1 VFGLRVDPG
10 AAWSE
15 RLLVLLVIAT
25 SLAAVDQWVKLTVH
39 TPFWAVHHRSDL
51 WFLGSCAVLLA
62 VMPLTRLPSRALAVA
77 AGILSG
83 GVLGN
88 LLSASS
94 GGLNVPNPIIIMHGV
109 GGIAF
114 NPADAFIEA
123 GNVALVAT
131 LVCIALRR
139 REELR
144 AWRARAR
151 ESYRSDLRSRG
162 RR

>member
-1 VFGLRVDPG
+1 MFGLRVAPG
-10 AAWSE
+10 TERSE
-15 RLLVLLVIAT
+15 RLLGLLVIAT
-25 SLAAVDQWVKLTVH
+25 GLAAIDQWVKLAVH
-39 TPFWAVHHRSDL
+39 TPLWAVHHRSDL
-51 WFLGSCAVLLA
+51 WFFGSCGVLVAVL
-62 VMPLTRLPSRALAVA
+62 PLTRLPSRALSAA

-94 GGLNVPNPIIIMHGV
+94 GGLDVPNPIIVMHGV

-131 LVCIALRR
+131 LMCIAWRR
-139 REELR
+139 REELS

-151 ESYRSDLRSRG
+151 ATYRLELRSRG

>member
-1 VFGLRVDPG
+1 MFGLRVDPA

-15 RLLVLLVIAT
+15 RLLALLVIAAG
-25 SLAAVDQWVKLTVH
+25 LAAIDQWVKLAVH

-51 WFLGSCAVLLA
+51 WFLGSCAVLVA
-62 VMPLTRLPSRALAVA
+62 VLPLTRLPSRALSVA

-94 GGLNVPNPIIIMHGV
+94 GGLDVPNPIIIMHGV
-109 GGIAF
+109 GGVAF

-131 LVCIALRR
+131 LVCITLRR
-139 REELR
+139 REDLR
-144 AWRARAR
+144 AWRARA
-151 ESYRSDLRSRG
+151 SYRSSEPPSSGG
-162 RR
+162 R